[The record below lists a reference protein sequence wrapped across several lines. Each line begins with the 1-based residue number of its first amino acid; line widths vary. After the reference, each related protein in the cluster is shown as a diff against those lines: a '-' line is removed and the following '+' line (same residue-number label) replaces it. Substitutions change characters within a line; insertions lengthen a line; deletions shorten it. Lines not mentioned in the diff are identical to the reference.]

1 MGIIN
6 VKMIGILHDQY
17 YFLGE
22 SYSDITRMSR
32 ESPKVLPY
40 PNKNDLPLIVTLV
53 SPDFHDV
60 EICYDPPQQKLH

>member
-1 MGIIN
+1 
-6 VKMIGILHDQY
+6 MIGILHDQY

-22 SYSDITRMSR
+22 SYSDITRLSR
-32 ESPKVLPY
+32 QSPKVLPY